1 MYKVLRGL
9 GGKGSSCGLAT
20 CCNYLKKKT
29 IIIINLRNN
38 NEANSI
44 NNEDFK
50 I

>member
-1 MYKVLRGL
+1 MYKVLRAL
-9 GGKGSSCGLAT
+9 GGKVARLAA

-44 NNEDFK
+44 NNEDFN